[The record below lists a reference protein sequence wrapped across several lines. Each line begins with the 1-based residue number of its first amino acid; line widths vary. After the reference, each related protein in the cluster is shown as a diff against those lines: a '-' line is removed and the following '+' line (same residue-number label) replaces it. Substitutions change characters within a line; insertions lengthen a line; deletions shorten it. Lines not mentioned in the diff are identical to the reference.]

1 MFGPAIG
8 IARTF
13 ARLRDLSEFSLP
25 HLRFVPTGSSSAIP
39 VRLFRMNECRY
50 CRKMR
55 DEWDCHGQEC
65 RTAIAKALRRQRL
78 GLPMV
83 PNLIRNEIPAGAS
96 TGEVITVLWRQR
108 VRARRANEERRNRKS
123 IDDFEGD

>member
-1 MFGPAIG
+1 MASLTACGLLTGHGQPQSLAKYGVVCPAAG
-8 IARTF
+8 R
-13 ARLRDLSEFSLP
+13 LSEIT
-25 HLRFVPTGSSSAIP
+25 VK
-39 VRLFRMNECRY
+39 LFAMNECRY

-65 RTAIAKALRRQRL
+65 RTAIARALRRQRL

-83 PNLIRNEIPAGAS
+83 PNLIRNEIPAGAT

-108 VRARRANEERRNRKS
+108 VRARRANEERRNRKAA
-123 IDDFEGD
+123 DDFDAD